1 LTVSASIPIAVLSI
15 AIFRAVGRSSILEN
29 TIVQTVGSAGESLAF
44 PIAAALPSLLLLGY
58 DIDLL
63 HAFLISVLG
72 GTLGVLMMIP
82 LRHGLIVEEHGT
94 LTYPEGT
101 ACADVLIAGDQGGAN
116 AMMVIRGF
124 LVGLAYK
131 FAYLGLR
138 LWREIV
144 GAELSW
150 SSVDPV
156 KKTTVRHGFLG
167 GSVAMEIS
175 PELLGVGYIIGP
187 RIAGITFAGGVLS
200 FLVLIPAIKFF
211 GDGLQFPL
219 ISPSGTLIRD
229 MDPTAVQR
237 HYVLYIGAGAVATG
251 GLISLIRSL
260 PTIVAAF
267 RRGMRNF
274 SPKSAGA
281 QPRTEQDL
289 PMSVVLIGSAVL
301 TLAIWLSPPLHINL
315 LAALLMVIFS
325 FFFVTVSSRITG
337 EIGSSSNP
345 ISGMVVA
352 TLLITCVVFLALGW
366 TSAQDRFVALTTA
379 VIVGMAASNGG
390 TISQDLKTAFLVGG
404 TPWRQQVALF
414 AGVVT
419 SALFIGGTLS
429 LLNRGAT
436 AIIPEHHEGTKID
449 LGSEIVQQWEL
460 DFQLNP
466 SALEVRKLST
476 AQLGQALWADG
487 LELVTPEGMSRLRT
501 FSAPTEDV
509 SHKLLHP
516 TAGAAVAI
524 GEFGRIVGQRTRSY
538 RVGYVRDDPVVPAG
552 KYLVDE
558 SGAIQYVVD
567 PGIGGRISEYQ
578 GKKLTRYE
586 APKARLFA
594 LIIDGV
600 LTQRLPL
607 DLVLLGVFIALILE
621 LCGISSLPFAVG
633 VYLPMS
639 TSAPMFVGGAI
650 RYAVDKL
657 RGERETQA
665 EFSPGVLLSSG
676 YIAGAAITGVLL
688 AIIAIPAEGAYLRAI
703 DLPLQFDQL
712 FPGAIANWLAKVR
725 GDQATSNIWSNLWG
739 LAFFARLAVYLL
751 RMGIRGRSAQP
762 TRSPNTD

>member
-1 LTVSASIPIAVLSI
+1 
-15 AIFRAVGRSSILEN
+15 
-29 TIVQTVGSAGESLAF
+29 
-44 PIAAALPSLLLLGY
+44 
-58 DIDLL
+58 
-63 HAFLISVLG
+63 
-72 GTLGVLMMIP
+72 
-82 LRHGLIVEEHGT
+82 
-94 LTYPEGT
+94 
-101 ACADVLIAGDQGGAN
+101 
-116 AMMVIRGF
+116 
-124 LVGLAYK
+124 
-131 FAYLGLR
+131 
-138 LWREIV
+138 
-144 GAELSW
+144 
-150 SSVDPV
+150 V

-229 MDPTAVQR
+229 MDPTTVQR

-267 RRGMRNF
+267 QRGMRNF

-281 QPRTEQDL
+281 QLRTEQDL

-301 TLAIWLSPPLHINL
+301 TLAIWLSPPLQINL
-315 LAALLMVIFS
+315 LAAVLMVIFS

-449 LGSEIVQQWEL
+449 LGSEIVQQSEL

-466 SALEVRKLST
+466 SALEVRGLST
-476 AQLGQALWADG
+476 TQLGQALWAEG
-487 LELVTPEGMSRLRT
+487 LELVTPEGAPLSRLRT
-501 FSAPTEDV
+501 FSAPTEEV
-509 SHKLLHP
+509 SRKILHP

-524 GEFGRIVGQRTRSY
+524 GELGRVVGHRTRSY

-600 LTQRLPL
+600 
-607 DLVLLGVFIALILE
+607 
-621 LCGISSLPFAVG
+621 
-633 VYLPMS
+633 YLPMS

-650 RYAVDKL
+650 RYAVDRL

-688 AIIAIPAEGAYLRAI
+688 AIIAIPAEGAYLRGI
-703 DLPLQFDQL
+703 DLPFQIDQH

-725 GDQATSNIWSNLWG
+725 GDQATSNLWSNLWG
-739 LAFFARLAVYLL
+739 LAFFAGLAAYLL
-751 RMGIRGRSAQP
+751 RTGIRGRSAQP
-762 TRSPNTD
+762 TRSPNSH